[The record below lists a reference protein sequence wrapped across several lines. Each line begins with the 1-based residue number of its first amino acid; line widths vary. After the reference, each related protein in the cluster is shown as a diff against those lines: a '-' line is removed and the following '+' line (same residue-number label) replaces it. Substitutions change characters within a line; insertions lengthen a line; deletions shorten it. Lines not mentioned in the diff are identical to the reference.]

1 MPEAVE
7 RPGGPLG
14 IKAVADVVIWEGTLT
29 TKAGVAVPVFV
40 VGVGHFS
47 LGLFFDPF
55 GLPRFF
61 APITAT
67 FVVPAAAAAAAP
79 AGAVPGVAL
88 VVAAVAI
95 EVMAV
100 VTALLMAELPIAVG
114 VVVVIGER
122 IPAAA
127 IASK

>member
-1 MPEAVE
+1 MGCRVPEAVE

-29 TKAGVAVPVFV
+29 TKAGVAAPAFV
-40 VGVGHFS
+40 VVVVGHFS

-61 APITAT
+61 APITAS
-67 FVVPAAAAAAAP
+67 FVPADPAVAAAAP
-79 AGAVPGVAL
+79 AAAVPGVAL
-88 VVAAVAI
+88 VNAAAEI
-95 EVMAV
+95 EA
-100 VTALLMAELPIAVG
+100 APLIGGLPIAVG
-114 VVVVIGER
+114 VVVIGER